1 MNIIARSRFMSLLVL
16 GLSLPLAAQ
25 TPKKVLFDH
34 TRHEEAGTSAE
45 WVICT
50 ASEPNPSPANPASET
65 SWNGGISAWGFD
77 LFKAGYAVQTL
88 PPTGRV
94 TYGDATNPQD
104 LSNYQVY
111 IIPEPYLKFSAAE
124 KQAILSYVQNGGGL
138 FIVGNHIGAARYS
151 GTGGTDAY
159 TVFNDLV
166 NVGGVNP
173 YGFTFVP
180 GHGPGDASANTTSTA
195 FSTSTD
201 AGTQAILHGAFGGV
215 SLMDFHSYS
224 YIAYNTSQNPSVK
237 EILHTQVSG
246 DTGSFI
252 VTCNVGAGRVVAIS
266 DSAPADD
273 GTTTTAGKSLHS
285 SYTINSNKPFFLNS
299 SAYLAGG
306 SGANHPPVASIV
318 TPSTNV
324 SITAGGSV
332 SFQGSATDADGDPL
346 NYAWAFG
353 DGATAAVQGPISHTY
368 PTAGTFIATFTAT
381 DTHAA
386 TSSAT
391 RTITVNPNSPT
402 TFTITASAGANGTI
416 SPSGAVTVNSG
427 ASQSFAIAPNAGYSV
442 GAVTVD
448 GVSQGAVAS
457 YTFSNVAANHTIA
470 ASFAPTSTGSSFTEG
485 FNTGTKG
492 SYATGNVTFP
502 SGVWTLNDALLGN
515 TASDPKTGA
524 QSVRMRNSG
533 KLTMAFNWATGAKT
547 VSVKHASYGSDASS
561 TWGLWY
567 STNSGSTWTQ
577 AGTSVTTSSSTL
589 STATFTVNIAGA
601 IRFEIRKTDGTTR
614 RVNFDDFQVSGY

>member
-16 GLSLPLAAQ
+16 GLALPLAAQ

-77 LFKAGYAVQTL
+77 LFKAGYAVQSL

-94 TYGDATNPQD
+94 TYGDTTNAQD

-111 IIPEPYLKFSAAE
+111 IIPEPYVRFTTVE

-195 FSTSTD
+195 FSSSAD

-224 YIAYNTSQNPSVK
+224 YVAYNTSQNPSVK
-237 EILHTQVSG
+237 EILHTQISG

-285 SYTINSNKPFFLNS
+285 SYTINSNKPFFLNAC
-299 SAYLAGG
+299 AYLAG
-306 SGANHPPVASIV
+306 SSSANHPPVAAIV

-324 SITAGGSV
+324 SINAGGSV
-332 SFQGSATDADGDPL
+332 LFQGSATDADGDPL
-346 NYAWAFG
+346 SYAWAFG

-368 PTAGTFIATFTAT
+368 PTAGTFLATFTAT

-402 TFTITASAGANGTI
+402 TFTITASAGANGSI
-416 SPSGAVTVNSG
+416 SPSGAVRVNSG

-448 GVSQGAVAS
+448 GASQGAIAS
-457 YTFSNVAANHTIA
+457 YTFSNIAANHSIA
-470 ASFAPTSTGSSFTEG
+470 ATFVPVSTGSSFTEG
-485 FNTGTKG
+485 FNSGAKG
-492 SYATGNVTFP
+492 SYTTGNVTFP

-515 TASDPKTGA
+515 TTSDRKTGA
-524 QSVRMRNSG
+524 QSVRTRNSG

-547 VSVKHASYGSDASS
+547 VSVKHAKYGSDASS

-577 AGTSVTTSSSTL
+577 AGSSVTTSSTTL
-589 STATFTVNIAGA
+589 ATATFTLNIPGA

>member
-1 MNIIARSRFMSLLVL
+1 MHIIACTRLVSLLVL
-16 GLSLPLAAQ
+16 GLSFPLASQ

-45 WVICT
+45 WVICS
-50 ASEPNPSPANPASET
+50 ASEPNPAPANPTSET

-77 LFKAGYAVQTL
+77 LFKAGYTVQSL

-94 TYGDATNPQD
+94 TYGDPTNAQD

-166 NVGGVNP
+166 NVGGSNP

-180 GHGPGDASANTTSTA
+180 GHGPGDALANTTSTA
-195 FSTSTD
+195 FSAATD
-201 AGTQAILHGAFGGV
+201 TGTQAIVHGAFGGL
-215 SLMDFHSYS
+215 SLMDFHSYAYVS
-224 YIAYNTSQNPSVK
+224 YNTALNPSVK

-252 VTCNVGAGRVVAIS
+252 VTCNVGSGRVVAIS

-273 GTTTTAGKSLHS
+273 GTTTTAGKALHS
-285 SYTINSNKPFFLNS
+285 SYTINSNKAFFLNAC
-299 SAYLAGG
+299 AYLAGG
-306 SGANHPPVASIV
+306 GANHPPVVSILS
-318 TPSTNV
+318 PSANV
-324 SITAGGSV
+324 SINAGGSV
-332 SFQGSATDADGDPL
+332 SFQGSASDPDGDAL

-353 DGATAAVQGPISHTY
+353 DGATAAVQGPISHAY
-368 PTAGTFIATFTAT
+368 PTAGTYTATFTAT
-381 DTHAA
+381 DAHAA
-386 TSSAT
+386 SSSAT
-391 RTITVNPNSPT
+391 RTITVNPSAPT
-402 TFTITASAGANGTI
+402 TFIITASAGANGTI
-416 SPSGAVTVNSG
+416 SPSGSVAVNSG
-427 ASQSFAIAPNAGYSV
+427 ASQSFAIAPNAGYAV
-442 GAVTVD
+442 GAVSVD
-448 GVSQGAVAS
+448 GVNQGTLAS
-457 YTFSNVAANHTIA
+457 YTFNNVLASHTIA
-470 ASFAPTSTGSSFTEG
+470 ATFAPTSAGTTFTEG

-492 SYATGNVTFP
+492 SYATGNVTFT
-502 SGVWTLNDALLGN
+502 SGTWTLNDALLGN
-515 TASDPKTGA
+515 TASDPKTGS

-533 KLTMAFNWATGAKT
+533 KLTMLFNWATGAKT
-547 VSVKHASYGSDASS
+547 VSVKHAKYGSDASS

-577 AGTSVTTSSSTL
+577 AGGTVTTSATTL
-589 STATFTVNIAGA
+589 STATFTLNITGA

-614 RVNFDDFQVSGY
+614 RVNFDDFQVAGY

>member
-1 MNIIARSRFMSLLVL
+1 MNIIARSRLVSLLVL
-16 GLSLPLAAQ
+16 GLALPLASQ

-50 ASEPNPSPANPASET
+50 ASEPNPAPANPTSET

-77 LFKAGYAVQTL
+77 LFKAGYAVQSL

-94 TYGDATNPQD
+94 TYGDPTNAQD

-111 IIPEPYLKFSAAE
+111 IIPEPYLRFSATE

-138 FIVGNHIGAARYS
+138 FLVGNHIGAARYS

-180 GHGPGDASANTTSTA
+180 GHGPGDTRANTTSTA
-195 FSTSTD
+195 FSAATD
-201 AGTQAILHGAFGGV
+201 AGTQAIVHGAFGGL
-215 SLMDFHSYS
+215 SLMDFHSYAYVS
-224 YIAYNTSQNPSVK
+224 YNTAQNPSVK

-273 GTTTTAGKSLHS
+273 GTTTTGGKALHN
-285 SYTINSNKPFFLNS
+285 SYTINSNKAFFLNS
-299 SAYLAGG
+299 CAYLAGG
-306 SGANHPPVASIV
+306 GANRPPAVSILS
-318 TPSTNV
+318 PSANV
-324 SITAGGSV
+324 SINVGGSV
-332 SFQGSATDADGDPL
+332 SFQGSASDPDGDPL

-368 PTAGTFIATFTAT
+368 NTAGTYTATFTAT
-381 DTHAA
+381 DTQAA
-386 TSSAT
+386 SGSAT
-391 RTITVNPNSPT
+391 RTITASPNAPT
-402 TFTITASAGANGTI
+402 AFTITASAGANGTI
-416 SPSGAVTVNSG
+416 SPSGAVAVNSG
-427 ASQSFAIAPNAGYSV
+427 ASQSFSIAPNAGYAV
-442 GAVTVD
+442 GAVSVD
-448 GVSQGAVAS
+448 GVSQGALAS
-457 YTFSNVAANHTIA
+457 YTFSNVLANHTIA
-470 ASFAPTSTGSSFTEG
+470 ATFTPASAGTSFTEG

-492 SYATGNVTFP
+492 AYATGNVTFT
-502 SGVWTLNDALLGN
+502 SGTWTLADALLGN
-515 TASDPKTGA
+515 TTSDRKTGS
-524 QSVRMRNSG
+524 QSVRVRNSG
-533 KLTMAFNWATGAKT
+533 KLTMQFNWATGAKT
-547 VSVKHASYGSDASS
+547 VSVKHAKYGSDANS

-567 STNSGSTWTQ
+567 STNSGGTWTQ
-577 AGTSVTTSSSTL
+577 AGTAVTTSSTTL
-589 STATFTVNIAGA
+589 QTATFTLNISGA

-614 RVNFDDFQVSGY
+614 RVNFDDFQVAGY